1 MSAQSLNVLLRA
13 LNLSAFVLHHQDAAE
28 TAQRQGWEPLAY
40 LHYLTELE
48 IETRRQ
54 RKIERLAKASHL
66 PSGKTLSTLDT
77 TRFPQKVQRQLPALC
92 SGQFL
97 ERAENILAFGP
108 PGRGKTHLLSAVG
121 HELVSSG
128 RSVLFVQA
136 HRLVQGLLIAKRDLT
151 MDRELRRLDRFD
163 ALIIDDIGYIQQQ
176 PQEMEVL
183 FTLLAE
189 RYECKSV
196 MISSNLVFSQ
206 WDKIFKDPMTT
217 AAAID
222 RLVHHCTILE
232 LTGPSYRT
240 DHAIKNKDND
250 SPQEERSRTPNSTKG
265 RSTFNN
271 DAQI

>member
-13 LNLSAFVLHHQDAAE
+13 LNLSAFVLHHQDAAQ

-40 LHYLTELE
+40 LHYLAELE
-48 IETRRQ
+48 IEARRQ
-54 RKIERLAKASHL
+54 RKIERLFKASHL

-77 TRFPQKVQRQLPALC
+77 TRFSQKVQRQLPSLC
-92 SGQFL
+92 SGHFL
-97 ERAENILAFGP
+97 ERAENILAIGP
-108 PGRGKTHLLSAVG
+108 PGRGKTHLLSAIG
-121 HELVSSG
+121 QELVSGG

-136 HRLVQGLLIAKRDLT
+136 HRLVQGLLIAKRDLA
-151 MDRELRRLDRFD
+151 MDKELRRLDRFD

-189 RYECKSV
+189 RYERKSV

-240 DHAIKNKDND
+240 DHAIKDKDNN
-250 SPQEERSRTPNSTKG
+250 SQQGEHYRTPTSTKG
-265 RSTFNN
+265 RTTINN